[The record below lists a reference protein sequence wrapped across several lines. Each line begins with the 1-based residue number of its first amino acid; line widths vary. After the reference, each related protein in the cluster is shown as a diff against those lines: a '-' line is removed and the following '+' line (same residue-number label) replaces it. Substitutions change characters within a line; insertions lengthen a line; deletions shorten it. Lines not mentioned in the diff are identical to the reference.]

1 MKWIKSIYALFL
13 TLLLFASCAKQSSP
27 TGGPRDEKPPSL
39 IESNPKDQS
48 LNTKPSEIKL
58 IFDEFVTLE
67 NATKGVV
74 ITPRIKKD
82 EVEFTALKNT
92 VTVKLNQD
100 LEDSTTYVFDF
111 QKAVV
116 DLSEKNPAE
125 NLKIVFSTGNSIDS
139 LSLSGNI
146 DFYYPENK
154 EDFKNV
160 LVGLYPIDD
169 TTDVFTSQPYY
180 LGQVDTLGNFKIT
193 NIKNGEYRA
202 YAWRDTN
209 GSLKAESKSED
220 YDFLLDTLTL
230 NESTQNL
237 QFNLSKADL
246 TPIKVLRSSTFG
258 KNYDVILNRNPV
270 STKIQNELIG
280 KEYFY
285 INSDKRIRI
294 YPNSLK
300 TDSIPFQLSLIDSV
314 GFSKDSL
321 IYAKFQDS
329 DRKPEKLE
337 ITANSGKSF
346 YQNLEIE
353 LKFNK
358 PVLNINTDSL
368 FIQYD
373 TASFIPINKEMLSFA
388 DSAKMDLL
396 KVKLFIPDSLS
407 KEIFTIKAADST
419 FTDIEGQVN
428 EKNLSANYRKLKR
441 DGLADEISGKIEG
454 ANPPFII
461 HLLNSKDEL
470 IKEIFIDRGNTYSFK
485 LLEPGT
491 YKLRVIEDL
500 NGNRRWDPSNYTQKK
515 PAERVF
521 YYTGEENKNE
531 IIVRGGWTLEDQNL
545 EAKPHTGLPTK
556 KKNDVDNP

>member
-39 IESNPKDQS
+39 IESTPKDQS

-58 IFDEFVTLE
+58 VFDEFVTLE

-146 DFYYPENK
+146 NFYYPENK

-300 TDSIPFQLSLIDSV
+300 TDSIPFKISLIDSV

-373 TASFIPINKEMLSFA
+373 TASFIPIKKEMLSFA

-396 KVKLFIPDSLS
+396 KVKLFIPDSLT

>member
-39 IESNPKDQS
+39 IESTPKDQS

-58 IFDEFVTLE
+58 VFDEFVTLE

-146 DFYYPENK
+146 NFYYPENK